1 MFLKE
6 KVINF
11 ALNTNLLVMETPKNL
26 NRIKAALADAG
37 KTSKWLAEQL
47 GKDTVTISKWCTNR
61 TQPSLETL
69 MQIANTLK
77 VDVRKLLVP

>member
-1 MFLKE
+1 MYLKE

-11 ALNTNLLVMETPKNL
+11 ALNANFLVMETPKNL

-47 GKDTVTISKWCTNR
+47 GKDPVTISKWCTNT

>member
-11 ALNTNLLVMETPKNL
+11 ALNTNFLVMETPKNL

-47 GKDTVTISKWCTNR
+47 GKDPVTISKWCTNT

-69 MQIANTLK
+69 VQIANTLK